1 MSAQTLSHM
10 FSLPVGPGTQY
21 SSNSFSGKP
30 FESWCTCSASE
41 PWDKALQLEGKS
53 REGYRYCSIWDI
65 NLSTEQP
72 EEAHTSQLKHPSQS
86 NIPEEVLHPPVPESV
101 FTSSPPG
108 PVPCVHV
115 PQPHCSVP
123 VLPAAPALPPH
134 SRAGGQGHTKGLRTA
149 AQGRHPFCIPPE
161 RQRKGKDFPHNSL
174 QMECKS
180 RKRDS
185 GNILPRGKESSK
197 PHLTLKTRSSSS
209 WVKEPGEDPGTPG
222 ERGIRR
228 HPCYDCILLAP
239 PEL

>member
-30 FESWCTCSASE
+30 FGSWCTCSASE

-123 VLPAAPALPPH
+123 VLPAAPALPPP
-134 SRAGGQGHTKGLRTA
+134 Q
-149 AQGRHPFCIPPE
+149 QGRWPGTH
-161 RQRKGKDFPHNSL
+161 
-174 QMECKS
+174 
-180 RKRDS
+180 KRAQ
-185 GNILPRGKESSK
+185 N
-197 PHLTLKTRSSSS
+197 SSSR
-209 WVKEPGEDPGTPG
+209 EAP
-222 ERGIRR
+222 IL
-228 HPCYDCILLAP
+228 HPT
-239 PEL
+239 